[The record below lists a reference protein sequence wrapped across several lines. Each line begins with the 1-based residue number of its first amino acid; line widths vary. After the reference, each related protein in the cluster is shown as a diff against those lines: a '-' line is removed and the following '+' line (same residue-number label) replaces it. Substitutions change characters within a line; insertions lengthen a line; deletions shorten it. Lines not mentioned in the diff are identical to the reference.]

1 MVMTQRSE
9 VLNAASLARLPLL
22 SRLAFDFALLITRWQ
37 MRSVTRKNL
46 ERLDSHLLKDIGM
59 QPGDAHR
66 ESTKR
71 FWQD

>member
-1 MVMTQRSE
+1 MAITHRSDI
-9 VLNAASLARLPLL
+9 LNAASLTRLPLL
-22 SRLAFDFALLITRWQ
+22 SRMAFDFAFMIAKWQ

-46 ERLDSHLLKDIGM
+46 ERLDSHLLQDIGM

-71 FWQD
+71 FWQN

>member
-1 MVMTQRSE
+1 MAITHRSDI
-9 VLNAASLARLPLL
+9 LNASSLARLPLL
-22 SRLAFDFALLITRWQ
+22 SRLAFDFAFLITKWQ

-46 ERLDSHLLKDIGM
+46 ERLDSHLLQDIGL

-71 FWQD
+71 FWQN